1 MIVVVGMV
9 MVVLPCP
16 CVSWVVAVV
25 PRASGRGSNQAAM
38 LSCTRVDGVGRDT
51 AHGDAIFLKK
61 RRSSGPQA
69 LSMSCR
75 HVYESGMRARE
86 LYHGHAHHA
95 AMCLATCM

>member
-1 MIVVVGMV
+1 MCVHQGTNFLVVVVVIKLPCCHVHAWMASAVTRPMV
-9 MVVLPCP
+9 MQ
-16 CVSWVVAVV
+16 
-25 PRASGRGSNQAAM
+25 N
-38 LSCTRVDGVGRDT
+38 
-51 AHGDAIFLKK
+51 KK

-95 AMCLATCM
+95 VLCLATCM